1 MSMGLPVR
9 GLKSTHQGTPL
20 KILEFDL
27 DTIESKREATE
38 VSLASKEP
46 LFLSTNR
53 VIFNCPLL
61 SRSPATSNSFPTS
74 DLKLTPCFPFIIC

>member
-1 MSMGLPVR
+1 MSMGLPFR
-9 GLKSTHQGTPL
+9 GLKSTHLIWILL
-20 KILEFDL
+20 KV
-27 DTIESKREATE
+27 TKEATE

-53 VIFNCPLL
+53 VIFNYPLL

-74 DLKLTPCFPFIIC
+74 DLKLTPCFPFIICYLEL